1 MNMRTIPKIGFEWI
15 FGFVRVGNHLGDR
28 VARRKGT
35 AMAGELVSATQAVT
49 FRNSK
54 EACNV

>member
-1 MNMRTIPKIGFEWI
+1 MRTIPKIGFEWI

-49 FRNSK
+49 FKDSK